1 MGGLS
6 DGSAK
11 PWRAAGSLRDNR
23 RVKSTDAPT
32 VKAKRSSVIL
42 IVGFSPAFVRRCNDA
57 ASKVEATVVGVEAG
71 AESTFAMQTLPLA
84 VMMEET
90 AMKSSPLCTIAPELG
105 IELLKVPGEE
115 VDDARILELI
125 TDATTAAQ
133 RRRRAAGP

>member
-1 MGGLS
+1 
-6 DGSAK
+6 
-11 PWRAAGSLRDNR
+11 
-23 RVKSTDAPT
+23 VKSTDAPT

-105 IELLKVPGEE
+105 IELLKVPDEE
-115 VDDARILELI
+115 VDDARLLELI

-133 RRRRAAGP
+133 RRRRASRA